1 MKQGQS
7 QQRETKKSQVSSSAL
22 PPPPPDGGAGR
33 GEGQVPCTTGPR
45 QPEAEP
51 ATAEQGQVSQAW
63 E

>member
-1 MKQGQS
+1 MEQGQS

-22 PPPPPDGGAGR
+22 LPPPDGGGGR